1 MNHEHYQELA
11 SQFIDHELGPESEQE
26 LFLHLG
32 SCTECRNFLRA
43 SWQLQV
49 DIFAT
54 KPKETSQF
62 SAARA
67 KERQSISQGR
77 PRHELDVLASIWRKK
92 IPMPIAA
99 ALVVLVLAS
108 SIALSGLWIRP
119 QERVAE
125 TKPEV
130 VYVPRL
136 PAIQVIGFYPP
147 KNESKR

>member
-1 MNHEHYQELA
+1 MNHEHYQQLA

-32 SCTECRNFLRA
+32 ACTECRSFLKA
-43 SWQLQV
+43 SWQLQA

-54 KPKETSQF
+54 KPEGAPQF
-62 SAARA
+62 GMSRG
-67 KERQSISQGR
+67 KRLQRIFQSR
-77 PRHELDVLASIWRKK
+77 PQRELNLLASIWRKK
-92 IPMPIAA
+92 IPMPVAA